1 MMFKQLNNQR
11 LIKIVSKITH
21 LEDNNLCQIK
31 MLIKVTFKKKK
42 INNKMKKKNID
53 LQLQR

>member
-42 INNKMKKKNID
+42 INNKMKKKNTD
-53 LQLQR
+53 LQLQK